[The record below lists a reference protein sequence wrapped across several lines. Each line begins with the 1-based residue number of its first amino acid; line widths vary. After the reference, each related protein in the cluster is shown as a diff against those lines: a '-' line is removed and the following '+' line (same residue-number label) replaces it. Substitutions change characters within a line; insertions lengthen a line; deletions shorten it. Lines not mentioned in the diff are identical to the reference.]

1 MDYIYVC
8 APYDGLEE
16 NYIKALNYCRYV
28 KAEGKIPVCPV
39 TMYHGVYD
47 ERITDECTLSKTAG
61 KELLKICSEVWVFG
75 LNGNNEVNTL
85 KSAGKPIRYIEDS
98 FSFNT
103 SSEML
108 TVLINTFQIQ
118 TGRLINRAIMDNMVF
133 YLNAGLSDKLIVA
146 AIKKA
151 ALKSA
156 GWEYV
161 EGILRNCLSRGITTA
176 EQMSRQSKPDTKSN
190 NDFGAFDLDLYE
202 QMLNSKD

>member
-16 NYIKALNYCRYV
+16 NYIKALNYCKYV
-28 KAEGKIPVCPV
+28 KAKGKTPICPV

-47 ERITDECTLSKTAG
+47 DRITEEHIAAKKVG
-61 KELLKICSEVWVFG
+61 QELLKLCSEVWVFG
-75 LNGNNEVNTL
+75 INGNTEVNTL
-85 KSAGKPIRYIEDS
+85 SSAGKLIRYIEDS
-98 FSFNT
+98 FSFNAR
-103 SSEML
+103 SETL
-108 TVLINTFQIQ
+108 SVLMNEFQMQ
-118 TGRLINRAIMDNMVF
+118 TGRLINRAIMENIVF
-133 YLNAGLSDKLIVA
+133 YLDAGLSDKLIIA

-161 EGILRNCLSRGITTA
+161 EGILKNCLSRGITTA
-176 EQMSRQSKPDTKSN
+176 EEMGRQQKPATKSD

-202 QMLNSKD
+202 QMLNGKD